1 MNREEFLIARNPN
14 PASRLPILLSIP
26 VSGEPQPLVLATSD
40 LWPGPRDLFCY
51 QLDAWPAE
59 AEILESIP
67 VESCWRVGAAVHLI
81 LARRSQRRSIF
92 VWTQRRGKK
101 QQQRETQPQLL
112 QEQQPEPQPV
122 QQPELQQGPRQ
133 GRQTLVFWRS
143 QESMRAARPG
153 IRVPKARGL
162 DQRPVS
168 VVVDTHERYPW
179 RFPRTA
185 ARTERREL
193 PVGDYGVFFGDQLM
207 AAIERKSSV
216 DLAAALT
223 NGRLGF
229 QLAELSRLPRA
240 ALVVEGR
247 LSDLVKLQK
256 EQKVNAGWLL
266 NVVAAL
272 QVEYPKVSWI
282 FAENRSI
289 AQDFAYRWLNAAVQA
304 LLDSVGA
311 AGRRQ
316 TVFDEDVAVA
326 QVAEI
331 SVAGYRPWPSPSV
344 SASTSPLAPPSLSP
358 APRSASLSSS
368 LSASSS
374 SPASGPGDA
383 QAEVTET
390 SGLAFGWLWNC
401 EMRRSEAV
409 RLARAGQIWTVAS
422 YSQCFH
428 VSAATAQHDLNLLV
442 KNGELQVID
451 NHFDRVRT
459 ELQALQPARGRRPRL
474 YGLRPSPVEL
484 V

>member
-1 MNREEFLIARNPN
+1 
-14 PASRLPILLSIP
+14 

-168 VVVDTHERYPW
+168 VAVDTHERYPW

-240 ALVVEGR
+240 AIVVEGR

-316 TVFDEDVAVA
+316 TVSDEDVAVA

-331 SVAGYRPWPSPSV
+331 SVAGYRPLPSPS
-344 SASTSPLAPPSLSP
+344 APPSPSPSLSP
-358 APRSASLSSS
+358 APASLSSS

-374 SPASGPGDA
+374 LPASGPGDA
-383 QAEVTET
+383 QAKVTEA

-401 EMRRSEAV
+401 EVRRSEAV
-409 RLARAGQIWTVAS
+409 RLARAGQIWTVLS
-422 YSQCFH
+422 YRQYFH
-428 VSAATAQHDLNLLV
+428 VSGATAQHDLNLLV

-451 NHFDRVRT
+451 NHFDRVPT
-459 ELQALQPARGRRPRL
+459 ELQALQAVRGRRPRL
-474 YGLRPSPVEL
+474 YGLRPSPVEP